1 MDSRDPDPSPNKPSV
16 PESSSPDVSAAVED
30 LLNTMSNKFA
40 SVSSEIFAKKRRTDT
55 WCSGVLI
62 LRVVDDMSRRL
73 ENLEAAL
80 QAGKEKE
87 ASKS

>member
-40 SVSSEIFAKKRRTDT
+40 SVSSEIFAKKDEYLVQ
-55 WCSGVLI
+55 CVLI
-62 LRVVDDMSRRL
+62 IRVVDDMSRRL

-80 QAGKEKE
+80 QAGKDKE
-87 ASKS
+87 ISKS

>member
-40 SVSSEIFAKKRRTDT
+40 SVSSEIFAKKDE
-55 WCSGVLI
+55 CLVQCVLI
-62 LRVVDDMSRRL
+62 IRVVDDMSRRL

-80 QAGKEKE
+80 QAGKDKE
-87 ASKS
+87 ISKS

>member
-1 MDSRDPDPSPNKPSV
+1 MDTRDTDPSNKPSV

-40 SVSSEIFAKKRRTDT
+40 SVSSEIFAKM
-55 WCSGVLI
+55 
-62 LRVVDDMSRRL
+62 DDMSRRL